1 MHKLN
6 WKKEF
11 SLFAIICF
19 VLVVSL
25 SSLVESAGSAR
36 RIVRV
41 GLPDTDIATVNGE
54 DNKNVSYDK
63 EYLQAIAEYANW
75 DYEYVP
81 ATWEKCLEMAKNGEI
96 DILFDV
102 SKTEERMQYYNFS
115 SEPMGTEMSYLI
127 TRNDSPLHFNDF
139 EAFNGLLVGYEQ
151 DSTMIEDLKAYGKN
165 KGFTFRTRAFK
176 SSAEMYVALKAGEI
190 NAGVQTNYLEVP
202 EGAVIIAKCNP
213 APVYIITTKKKPELI
228 VELDSAMAH
237 LFSYNPNFNADIF
250 NRIFKNNNSKSEN
263 YSQQEK
269 QYLESRP
276 VITVIYEKNWAP
288 FEYDDKGRAAGITPD
303 IIRAIG
309 KDTGLNF
316 KFVLLDSTQS
326 IYNEITGIPDDTIM
340 AVSYDYIWANHHDL
354 LVTQPY
360 ISGSVM
366 SVTKKPDID
375 PKTVAIVAGGFLAK
389 EINREYPELKSVKY
403 LTFEECMQAVADGRA
418 DCTFLNSYQANY
430 YRSMS
435 AYDSFSYKP
444 VEKITQNIALGITTS
459 SNPALLGIVSKSLHR
474 ISAKDLQS
482 ILSENSVSQERLSPR
497 VLIRRYP
504 METAAAIGSFS
515 ILLCL
520 LVVMAVSS
528 NTKKRQALALAKAK
542 QEAEAA
548 NKAKSDFLSRMSHDI
563 RTPLN
568 GIIGMTRIAQGE
580 TNSIQTADCLDKIDM
595 SSKFLLGL
603 VNEILDMS
611 KAESG
616 KLELHP
622 EPYYADDF
630 RGYINAVIQPL
641 CDGKNQ
647 TLQFEVHTI
656 DKVVPKLDILR
667 INQVYFNLLSNA
679 VKYTPEGGKIIV
691 TVDEKITPENKDCIT
706 VSIRDN
712 GIGMS
717 EDFQKVLFNPFTQEH
732 RDDNSEMRGT
742 GLGLAIVKKIIDAM
756 GGTLTVKSKIGE
768 GSEFLFTVCCD
779 YVSENNTNRAAQ
791 VVVPTG
797 NILEKLK
804 GKHVLLCEDHPLN
817 QTIAKALLKEK
828 GVLVDIAENGQEGVT
843 HFANSAINY
852 YDAILMDIRM
862 PVMDGLEATRQIRV
876 LTRSDAKTV
885 AIIAMTADAFEESMQ
900 EAKAA
905 GMDDYVTKPIEPEKL
920 YQALA
925 KDRTKK

>member
-11 SLFAIICF
+11 SLFAIVCF
-19 VLVVSL
+19 VLVFSL
-25 SSLVESAGSAR
+25 SSLAASAGSAR
-36 RIVRV
+36 RTVRV
-41 GLPDTDIATVNGE
+41 GLADTDIATTTGD

-81 ATWEKCLEMAKNGEI
+81 ADWETCLEMAKNGEI

-102 SKTEERMQYYNFS
+102 SKTEERMKYYNFS

-228 VELDSAMAH
+228 IELDSAMAH

-276 VITVIYEKNWAP
+276 VITVVYEKNWAP

-316 KFVLLDSTQS
+316 KFVLSDSTQS
-326 IYNEITGIPDDTIM
+326 IYNEINKIPDDTIM

-444 VEKITQNIALGITTS
+444 VEKISQNIALGITTS

-520 LVVMAVSS
+520 LVVMAAFS

-542 QEAEAA
+542 QDAEDA

-756 GGTLTVKSKIGE
+756 GGTITVKSKIGE
-768 GSEFLFTVCCD
+768 GSEFTFTVCCD
-779 YVSENNTNRAAQ
+779 YVSENNTNRAAK

-925 KDRTKK
+925 KDRNKN

>member
-366 SVTKKPDID
+366 SVTKKPEID

-444 VEKITQNIALGITTS
+444 VEKISQNIALGITTS

-520 LVVMAVSS
+520 LVVMAAFS

-542 QEAEAA
+542 QEAEDA

-756 GGTLTVKSKIGE
+756 GGTITVKSKIGE
-768 GSEFLFTVCCD
+768 GSEFTFTVCCD

-791 VVVPTG
+791 VAFPTE

-852 YDAILMDIRM
+852 YNAILMDIRM
-862 PVMDGLEATRQIRV
+862 PVMDGLEATRRIRA

-885 AIIAMTADAFEESMQ
+885 AIIAMTADAFEESMR
-900 EAKAA
+900 EAKGA
-905 GMDDYVTKPIEPEKL
+905 GMNDYVTKPIEPEKL

>member
-11 SLFAIICF
+11 SLFAIVCF
-19 VLVVSL
+19 VLVFSL
-25 SSLVESAGSAR
+25 SSLAASAGSAR

-81 ATWEKCLEMAKNGEI
+81 ATWDKCLEMAKNGEI

-288 FEYDDKGRAAGITPD
+288 FEYDEKGRAAGITPD

-366 SVTKKPDID
+366 SVAKKPDID

-444 VEKITQNIALGITTS
+444 VEKISQNIALGITTS

-791 VVVPTG
+791 VAFPTE

-862 PVMDGLEATRQIRV
+862 PVMDGLEATRRIRA

-885 AIIAMTADAFEESMQ
+885 AIIAMTADAFEESMR
-900 EAKAA
+900 EAKGA
-905 GMDDYVTKPIEPEKL
+905 GMNDYVTKPIEPEKL

>member
-11 SLFAIICF
+11 SLFAIVCF
-19 VLVVSL
+19 VLVFSL
-25 SSLVESAGSAR
+25 SSLAASAGSAR
-36 RIVRV
+36 RTVRV
-41 GLPDTDIATVNGE
+41 GLADTDIATTTGD

-81 ATWEKCLEMAKNGEI
+81 ADWETCLEMAKNGEI

-102 SKTEERMQYYNFS
+102 SKTEERMKYYNFS

-366 SVTKKPDID
+366 SVTKKPEID

-444 VEKITQNIALGITTS
+444 VEKISQNIALGITTS

-520 LVVMAVSS
+520 LVVMAAFS

-542 QEAEAA
+542 QEAEDA

-756 GGTLTVKSKIGE
+756 GGTITVKSKIGE
-768 GSEFLFTVCCD
+768 GSEFTFTVCCD
-779 YVSENNTNRAAQ
+779 YVSENNTNRAAK

-925 KDRTKK
+925 KDRNKN

>member
-11 SLFAIICF
+11 SLFAIVCF
-19 VLVVSL
+19 VLVFSL
-25 SSLVESAGSAR
+25 SSLAASAGSAR
-36 RIVRV
+36 RTVRV
-41 GLPDTDIATVNGE
+41 GLADTDIATTTGD

-366 SVTKKPDID
+366 SVTKKPEID

-444 VEKITQNIALGITTS
+444 VEKISQNIALGITTS

-520 LVVMAVSS
+520 LVVMAAFS

-542 QEAEAA
+542 QEAEDA

-756 GGTLTVKSKIGE
+756 GGTITVKSKIGE
-768 GSEFLFTVCCD
+768 GSEFTFTVCCD

-920 YQALA
+920 YRALA
-925 KDRTKK
+925 KDRNKN